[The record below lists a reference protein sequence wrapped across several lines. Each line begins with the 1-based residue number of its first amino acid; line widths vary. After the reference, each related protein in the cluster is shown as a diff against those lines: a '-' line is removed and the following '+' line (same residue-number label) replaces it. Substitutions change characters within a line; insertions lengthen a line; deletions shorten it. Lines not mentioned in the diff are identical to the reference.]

1 MATEDDRVR
10 KVEGKKK
17 TQIEQRAR
25 RRVGIQPSRAIV
37 IQTALKNLAL
47 GKSRVIQVGHAR
59 VEVAIVDHHQMTQV
73 TGRRRVMAAVKIAT
87 VAGGKEVTGATT
99 NRPSLGAGAEE
110 GAHHILNA
118 KL

>member
-37 IQTALKNLAL
+37 IQTALRNLAL

-73 TGRRRVMAAVKIAT
+73 TGRRRVVAVVKIAT
-87 VAGGKEVTGATT
+87 VAGGKEVTGATA

-110 GAHHILNA
+110 GAHHILND

>member
-73 TGRRRVMAAVKIAT
+73 TGRRRVVAVVKIAT
-87 VAGGKEVTGATT
+87 VAGGKEVTGVTT
-99 NRPSLGAGAEE
+99 NRPGLGARAEVD
-110 GAHHILNA
+110 GHRILNA